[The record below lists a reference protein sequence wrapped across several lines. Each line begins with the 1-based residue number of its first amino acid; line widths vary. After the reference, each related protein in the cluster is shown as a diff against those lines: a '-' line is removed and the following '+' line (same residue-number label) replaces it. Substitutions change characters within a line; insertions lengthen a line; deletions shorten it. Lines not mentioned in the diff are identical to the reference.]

1 MAVDGSR
8 HDETSL
14 EFDAEVESRTQSSN
28 LLAAPRLYLPVAC
41 LRLSAPMQAPFL
53 ELDDLPEA
61 NGIEL
66 AEQPSR
72 HARAVSAPLRACA
85 FPHLKGAC
93 ADRVAR
99 SATLMTRT
107 PLSLFATGNPSDD
120 TEDARANYSFRVR
133 CHPRRR
139 A

>member
-41 LRLSAPMQAPFL
+41 MHACACVHLMQAPFL

-85 FPHLKGAC
+85 FPHLKGRLCGQGGALSH
-93 ADRVAR
+93 ADDAH
-99 SATLMTRT
+99 STL
-107 PLSLFATGNPSDD
+107 A
-120 TEDARANYSFRVR
+120 VR
-133 CHPRRR
+133 DRQPIR
-139 A
+139 